1 MFSGA
6 ISRVRGKST
15 ELQLPLLLFSTVF
28 MSILALIIDKTFLF
42 VFLVTL
48 AGLFASEIV
57 QEIWVRNKKQ
67 IPGVKDYGR
76 MDLLSFEIRLRIAC
90 FLSIVFFMTSL
101 FFVSRGLT
109 ERIQYLVV
117 LNAIAV
123 IIFSMIKIPRITSG
137 KYAKSQMTRY
147 IEEVLESRFQT
158 LKYTDVQGALHISL
172 FVLILGLLLLFREN
186 LVGAIISLLF
196 IQLTAYFYIVNLGSI
211 ESRYKWLSKKVGN
224 IGEERLQRM
233 LDKKITHYRYSRYL
247 ILAGLIIFLAIVWL
261 PSFVWLSFAFGI
273 LITISLLVT
282 AILIERE
289 RRKVDRYSGEL
300 PFFEEFPNLLLIG
313 SGVSFSIIGI
323 GIVLQSTQ
331 EVFGS
336 LESLFLRLAVTM
348 FIVLLIF
355 IERIIAKYSFNTNR
369 ENEVRGLLDY
379 MYKTKSYQ
387 SLVELITANEE
398 STRSYV
404 ASLILKIPP
413 NDDYEAM
420 VSVCAKASNV
430 YTIYISDVW
439 RILLKKEL
447 NEKSEKLVFNFA
459 MNHVLSLDPIIR
471 DSAMQLIKR
480 YAEGFDKQKLRQI
493 LEFLEN
499 NKDVTNQEREIVFEI
514 INVLVRRKDSF
525 GKAAAKLMVNHLK
538 VDDWKARYRAYKI
551 VKIVVNTHPEVLSLM
566 LPVFLT
572 ILQDGQDD
580 EATKYA
586 IEGISIISEGIQS
599 LDSDQMK
606 ILEKQITQNKLIPIL
621 EKSLLLVVITKF
633 GGGRKK
639 EIEKIIGELI
649 EDRREETRKNIGK
662 VILNYI
668 ARHPKYELTTLEIS
682 VIKTM
687 LSEETFTVRKYG
699 LAVLKAI
706 QENYEFKDCKEW
718 IYQLLQELVE
728 IQIIDVQERVVQ
740 LIMLFSSESQEILQ
754 LGKNNLKTWLKTGD
768 SRLLYQLIGLIGTF
782 INKGEMSINQCMGLY
797 EQLIYT
803 QDSIN
808 LRMLEV
814 IDENYQ
820 NVFYLDKVAIV
831 EFMQKILT
839 NSVTEEIAGQMTKLV
854 EKINPEGRWNKG
866 DESEREGKGKR
877 MEDAILLLFQKLL
890 ATRNEKIQRIAV
902 NYISQDDQKREL
914 LGRLR
919 EKSLEEVWETTEKGK
934 LALLSIRSILKFF
947 TPRDTDLISLIY
959 DALLSKDREKV
970 EDAHSIIVELV
981 AIQDLTE
988 NITKELLH
996 RIVQEWFYWSVERQD
1011 DILTLIVQ
1019 IAERIKSVKKGV
1031 TDKEK
1036 ERKDQL
1042 NKSLE
1047 QLSTQ
1052 IVTLLDAIKTD
1063 DKAKEKLI
1071 IVYEFLQSPVLKWE
1085 NYVEDRLPKEE
1096 EEEEEI
1102 ISGVTATNQRQ
1113 VSRERHKDM
1122 GHSAGK
1128 QQSGYSGEIENK
1140 MAKYFGSEA
1149 LSEDFQ
1155 EEGEEEEENEKD
1167 ASLLDQLLEKQG
1179 ADYYVEEVPKE
1190 DTIYIFDEEMDD
1202 KFLRDKNQKKNE
1214 KKKNEEIDED

>member
-6 ISRVRGKST
+6 IDRVRGKST

-28 MSILALIIDKTFLF
+28 MATLALIMDKIFLF
-42 VFLVTL
+42 VLLVSL

-57 QEIWVRNKKQ
+57 QEIWLENKKQ

-90 FLSIVFFMTSL
+90 LLSIVFFMTSL

-109 ERIQYLVV
+109 VRIQYLVV
-117 LNAIAV
+117 LNAITV
-123 IIFSMIKIPRITSG
+123 IIFSMIKIPRITRG

-147 IEEVLESRFQT
+147 IEEILESRFQT
-158 LKYTDVQGALHISL
+158 LKYTDVQGALHVSL

-211 ESRYKWLSKKVGN
+211 EGRYKWLSKKVEN
-224 IGEERLQRM
+224 VGEERLQRM

-247 ILAGLIIFLAIVWL
+247 ILAGLIVFLVIVWL
-261 PSFVWLSFAFGI
+261 PSFIWLSFAFGI
-273 LITISLLVT
+273 LAAISLLVT

-289 RRKVDRYSGEL
+289 RRRVDNYSGEL

-323 GIVLQSTQ
+323 NVVLQLTQ
-331 EVFGS
+331 EVFGN
-336 LESLFLRLAVTM
+336 LESLFLRLAVSM

-355 IERIIAKYSFNTNR
+355 IERIIANRSFNTNR

-379 MYKTKSYQ
+379 MYETKSYQ
-387 SLVELITANEE
+387 SLVELITVNEE
-398 STRSYV
+398 SARKYV

-420 VSVCAKASNV
+420 VSVCAKASNI
-430 YTIYISDVW
+430 YSIYISDVW
-439 RILLKKEL
+439 EILLKKEL
-447 NEKSEKLVFNFA
+447 SEKSEGLVFNFA

-471 DSAMQLIKR
+471 DSAVQLIKR
-480 YAEGFDKQKLRQI
+480 YAEGFNEQKLRQI

-499 NKDVTNQEREIVFEI
+499 KEDVTNQQREIILEI
-514 INVLVRRKDSF
+514 IDVLVRREDSF
-525 GKAAAKLMVNHLK
+525 GKAAAKLMVSHLK

-551 VKIVVNTHPEVLSLM
+551 VKIVVNTHPEVLSKM
-566 LPVFLT
+566 FPVFLT

-586 IEGISIISEGIQS
+586 IEGISIISEGIQG

-606 ILEKQITQNKLIPIL
+606 ILEKQITQNKSIPIL

-668 ARHPKYELTTLEIS
+668 SRDHPKYELTALEIS

-687 LSEETFTVRKYG
+687 LLEEAFTVRKYG
-699 LAVLKAI
+699 LAVLRAI

-718 IYQLLQELVE
+718 ISQLLQELVE

-740 LIMLFSSESQEILQ
+740 LITLFSSESQEILQ
-754 LGKNNLKTWLKTGD
+754 LGKNNLKTWLKTRD

-782 INKGEMSINQCMGLY
+782 INKGEMSIDQCMGLY
-797 EQLIYT
+797 RQLIYT

-820 NVFYLDKVAIV
+820 NAFYLDKVAIV
-831 EFMQKILT
+831 QFMQKILT
-839 NSVTEEIAGQMTKLV
+839 NGVTEEIAEQMTKLV
-854 EKINPEGRWNKG
+854 EKINPEGRWNKDDG
-866 DESEREGKGKR
+866 NESEEKGVN
-877 MEDAILLLFQKLL
+877 DAILFLFQKLL
-890 ATRNEKIQRIAV
+890 ATRNENIQRIVV
-902 NYISQDDQKREL
+902 NYISQEDQKREL
-914 LGRLR
+914 LERLR
-919 EKSLEEVWETTEKGK
+919 EKSLEDMWKTTEKGK

-947 TPRDTDLISLIY
+947 NSRDTDLISLIY
-959 DALLSKDREKV
+959 DALLSEDREKV
-970 EDAHSIIVELV
+970 EEAHSIIVELV
-981 AIQDLTE
+981 IMQDLTE
-988 NITKELLH
+988 NITKELLY
-996 RIVQEWFYWSVERQD
+996 RMAQEWFYWSVERQE

-1019 IAERIKSVKKGV
+1019 IAEGIKSMKKGV

-1036 ERKDQL
+1036 ERKAQL
-1042 NKSLE
+1042 DKRLQ
-1047 QLSTQ
+1047 QLCTQ

-1063 DKAKEKLI
+1063 DKTKEKLM
-1071 IVYEFLQSPVLKWE
+1071 IVYEFLQSPDLKWE
-1085 NYVEDRLPKEE
+1085 NYVEEEFPK
-1096 EEEEEI
+1096 EEEEI
-1102 ISGVTATNQRQ
+1102 ISGVAATNQMQ
-1113 VSRERHKDM
+1113 VSKERHKDT
-1122 GHSAGK
+1122 GYSSGR

-1140 MAKYFGSEA
+1140 MAKYFGSDA

-1155 EEGEEEEENEKD
+1155 EEEEEEEENEKD
-1167 ASLLDQLLEKQG
+1167 ASLLDKLLEKQG
-1179 ADYYVEEVPKE
+1179 SDYYVEEVPKG

-1202 KFLRDKNQKKNE
+1202 KFLHDEDQKKNE
-1214 KKKNEEIDED
+1214 KKKNEEIDND